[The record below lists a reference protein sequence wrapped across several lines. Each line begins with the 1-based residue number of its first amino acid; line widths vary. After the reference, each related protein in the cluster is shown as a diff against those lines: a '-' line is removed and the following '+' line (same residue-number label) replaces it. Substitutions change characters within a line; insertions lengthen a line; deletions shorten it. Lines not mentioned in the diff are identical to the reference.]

1 MAPTPHHTAHFRPVN
16 PSVIVLAILGAL
28 LGLTADRIAA
38 RWPVHADG
46 AVRPTDWRTAV
57 VLSGS
62 TLAFAALAARWTEP
76 RDLAVVGLY
85 TAVLIV
91 LLATDL
97 DQKLLPDLLTLPLI
111 GYALVVLLLGWNP
124 MLAGKDFG
132 IPSAIIAAVGAPI
145 LLLVSDRVLRGALG
159 MGDVKLSVSLG
170 LMTGITLLIGGF
182 LVASVLSAVVLIA
195 LIALRR
201 LTLRSAIPFGPI
213 LIAGGIIAMLLPG
226 SA

>member
-1 MAPTPHHTAHFRPVN
+1 V
-16 PSVIVLAILGAL
+16 SVSVLVLAVLGAL
-28 LGLTADRIAA
+28 LGLGADRLAA
-38 RWPVHADG
+38 RWPLHPDDRI
-46 AVRPTDWRTAV
+46 RPVDWRTV
-57 VLSGS
+57 VVTIGS
-62 TLAFAALAARWTEP
+62 TLALAALAARWSDP
-76 RDLAVVGLY
+76 RDLAVV
-85 TAVLIV
+85 AVYAAALIV

-97 DQKLLPDLLTLPLI
+97 DQKLLPDVLTLPLI
-111 GYALVVLLLGWNP
+111 GYALAVLLLGWNP

-132 IPSAIIAAVGAPI
+132 VPSAIIAAVGAPV

-182 LVASVLSAVVLIA
+182 LVASVLSAIVLIV

-213 LIAGGIIAMLLPG
+213 LIAGGIVAMLLPG

>member
-1 MAPTPHHTAHFRPVN
+1 VS

-28 LGLTADRIAA
+28 LGLAADRIAA

-57 VLSGS
+57 VTAGS
-62 TLAFAALAARWTEP
+62 TVAFAALAARWTEP
-76 RDLAVVGLY
+76 RDLAVVGLF

-111 GYALVVLLLGWNP
+111 GYALGVLLLGWNP

-132 IPSAIIAAVGAPI
+132 VPSALLAAIGAPV

-159 MGDVKLSVSLG
+159 MGDVKLSISLG

-182 LVASVLSAVVLIA
+182 LIASVLSAIVLIV

>member
-1 MAPTPHHTAHFRPVN
+1 MS
-16 PSVIVLAILGAL
+16 PSVVVLAILGAL
-28 LGLTADRIAA
+28 LGLAADRIAA
-38 RWPVHADG
+38 RWPVHPDG

-57 VLSGS
+57 VIAGS

-85 TAVLIV
+85 AAVLIV

-132 IPSAIIAAVGAPI
+132 IPSAIIAALGAPV

-182 LVASVLSAVVLIA
+182 LVASVLSAIVLIA

>member
-1 MAPTPHHTAHFRPVN
+1 MSV
-16 PSVIVLAILGAL
+16 SVIVLAVLGAL
-28 LGLTADRIAA
+28 LGLGADRLAA
-38 RWPVHADG
+38 RWPAHPGG
-46 AVRPTDWRTAV
+46 AVRPIDWRTAV
-57 VLSGS
+57 VTIGS
-62 TLAFAALAARWTEP
+62 TAALAALAARWSEP
-76 RDLAVVGLY
+76 RDLAVVGIY
-85 TAVLIV
+85 AAALIV
-91 LLATDL
+91 LMATDL
-97 DQKLLPDLLTLPLI
+97 DQKLLPDVLTLPLI

-132 IPSAIIAAVGAPI
+132 VPSAIIAAIGAPV
-145 LLLVSDRVLRGALG
+145 LLLVSDRLLRGALG

-170 LMTGITLLIGGF
+170 LMTGITLLVGGF
-182 LVASVLSAVVLIA
+182 LVASVLSAVILIA

>member
-1 MAPTPHHTAHFRPVN
+1 
-16 PSVIVLAILGAL
+16 
-28 LGLTADRIAA
+28 
-38 RWPVHADG
+38 
-46 AVRPTDWRTAV
+46 
-57 VLSGS
+57 
-62 TLAFAALAARWTEP
+62 
-76 RDLAVVGLY
+76 VVGLF

-111 GYALVVLLLGWNP
+111 GYALGVLLLGWNP

-132 IPSAIIAAVGAPI
+132 VPSALLAAIGAPV

-182 LVASVLSAVVLIA
+182 LVASVLSAIVLIV